1 MSFLQNLSAQVHA
14 FAANFKA
21 ALGGFF
27 HKVRLWA
34 EEQAVELH
42 SRKQPLV
49 DRLMERLP
57 PEKRRL
63 ALIATMG
70 GSAVLVL
77 ILAIS
82 SVTSKTS
89 ERNVSTAET
98 ALVRQGIIPPDELF
112 LPDEPDFIP
121 GVMLGREQRTAWTA
135 DDADSLWQDPLKNG
149 EEPWRNRVED
159 AIDAI
164 MESVP

>member
-1 MSFLQNLSAQVHA
+1 MSFLQNLSAQVHV
-14 FAANFKA
+14 FAANFKT

-27 HKVRLWA
+27 HKVRQWVG
-34 EEQAVELH
+34 EQAIKLH
-42 SRKQPLV
+42 SRMQPLV
-49 DRLMERLP
+49 DRLLERLS

-63 ALIATMG
+63 VLIATMG
-70 GSAVLVL
+70 VSAVLVL

-82 SVTSKTS
+82 SVTGKTS
-89 ERNVSTAET
+89 ERNVSTTET

-112 LPDEPDFIP
+112 LPDEPDFVP

-135 DDADSLWQDPLKNG
+135 GDADALWQDPLKNG
-149 EEPWRNRVED
+149 EEPWRNRVEE
-159 AIDAI
+159 AVDAI